1 MPELPEVETVRRTLQ
16 TLIAGK
22 TIRRVTATL
31 PRILQKPDDPD
42 VFAAMLEGRTFQA
55 VERRG
60 KFLRLLLDGLTL
72 VSHLRMEGRYGL
84 YRNDEPVEPH
94 THVIFHFTDG
104 TALRY
109 KDVRQ
114 FGTMHLFAP
123 GEEWRSPPLNKLGIE
138 PLSDEFTPEALV
150 RALGRRT
157 TKIKPLLLNQEIIVG
172 LGNIYVD
179 EALHT
184 AGIHPERT
192 ADSLNDKEK
201 TRLHRAIVETLEAA
215 VEAGGSSVKSYVNG
229 QGEMGMFQHRLKAYG
244 RTGEPC
250 ETCGTPIEKS
260 VVGGRGTHVCPN
272 CQPGP
277 SASRRPA
284 RQRRADGAVSGAKQT
299 ASNAVKRRLDG
310 KAARPSAATRSPKS
324 R

>member
-1 MPELPEVETVRRTLQ
+1 MPELPEVETVRRTLNS
-16 TLIAGK
+16 LITGK
-22 TIRRVTATL
+22 QIDRVTVKL

-42 VFAAMLEGRTFQA
+42 LFAADLAGRTFLG

-60 KFLRLLLDGLTL
+60 KFLRLELDGLVL

-84 YRNDEPVEPH
+84 YKQEEPVETH

-104 TALRY
+104 TELRY

-123 GEEWRSPPLNKLGIE
+123 GEEWLSPPLNKLGIE
-138 PLSDEFTPEALV
+138 PLDEAFTPDV
-150 RALGRRT
+150 FRRAIGKRT
-157 TKIKPLLLNQEIIVG
+157 TKIKPLLLNQEVVVG

-192 ADSLNDKEK
+192 ADELKPRELA
-201 TRLHRAIVETLEAA
+201 RLHRAIIETLSGA
-215 VEAGGSSVKSYVNG
+215 VEAGGSSIKSYVNG
-229 QGEMGMFQHRLKAYG
+229 QGEMGMFQHRLRAYG

-250 ETCGTPIEKS
+250 ETCGSAIEKS
-260 VVGGRGTHVCPN
+260 VVGGRGTHVCPT
-272 CQPGP
+272 CQ
-277 SASRRPA
+277 RRP
-284 RQRRADGAVSGAKQT
+284 KQAA
-299 ASNAVKRRLDG
+299 ASHEPASVAAPKPRGNAVKRRLDG
-310 KAARPSAATRSPKS
+310 L
-324 R
+324 